1 MSNRRAGLQ
10 GKHGLIVACVFS
22 LCLAAMSPIQV
33 HVLIA
38 QELATKAPPADPLPP
53 NVPEPAAT
61 PDEGIAPS
69 VPEETTAVASSVAEA
84 AATGAAETVES
95 TPEPAVVEQS
105 EIATAEDLQSLSKS
119 LEAVA
124 EAQRNTEETIRT
136 LSVEPGIRPLLPA
149 DRPAWVGAPTD
160 VSGKN
165 HWLSVGSIPTLHER
179 DADSSLDEPLV
190 EAVRSYIDEYVTH
203 SMASSFSMPIDAEFI
218 RRNMIDDHAGYV
230 CELGTKHGALWQ
242 KWVRVRI
249 TPEQRDMFKQW
260 HTEEVQRNRLGP
272 LVCVVTLGLAF
283 VGLTHLLL
291 RTRHGVTS
299 LPRVNQAVPAEVRE
313 SSKRGWLFAMVL
325 FTLVFVGGVLLMAPL
340 ATVKIQGSGDR
351 MQLPSPTDFEVEMES
366 AGEFIHV
373 ESPKIRLK
381 SSVHE

>member
-1 MSNRRAGLQ
+1 MSTRRAGLQ
-10 GKHGLIVACVFS
+10 GKHGLIVAGVFS
-22 LCLAAMSPIQV
+22 LCLAAMSPIQI

-38 QELATKAPPADPLPP
+38 QEPAAAPPAELLPP
-53 NVPEPAAT
+53 ALSEPAAT

-69 VPEETTAVASSVAEA
+69 VSEEIAEAASLAAEA
-84 AATGAAETVES
+84 AAPTES
-95 TPEPAVVEQS
+95 TSEPAELERP
-105 EIATAEDLQSLSKS
+105 EIATTEDLQSLSSS
-119 LEAVA
+119 LDAVA
-124 EAQRNTEETIRT
+124 EAKRNAEETIRT

-149 DRPAWVGAPTD
+149 DRPTWVGAPTD

-249 TPEQRDMFKQW
+249 TPEQREMFKQW

-272 LVCVVTLGLAF
+272 LVGIVTLGLSF

-299 LPRVNQAVPAEVRE
+299 LPRVNQSVPTEVRE
-313 SSKRGWLFAMVL
+313 SSKRGWLFAMVV
-325 FTLVFVGGVLLMAPL
+325 FTLVFVGFILLMASL
-340 ATVKIQGSGDR
+340 RAVKIHDSVDA
-351 MQLPSPTDFEVEMES
+351 MNLPSPTQFEAEMES

-373 ESPKIRLK
+373 ESPRIRFK
-381 SSVHE
+381 RTVHE